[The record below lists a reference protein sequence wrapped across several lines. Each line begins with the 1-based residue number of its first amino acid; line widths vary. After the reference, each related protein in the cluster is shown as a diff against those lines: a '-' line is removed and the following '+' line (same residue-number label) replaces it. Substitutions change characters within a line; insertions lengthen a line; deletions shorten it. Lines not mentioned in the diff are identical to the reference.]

1 MVKVLSSTDF
11 DENVTLS
18 EIPVLV
24 DMYADWC
31 GPCKM
36 MAPVVEEIA
45 EETEGQVLV
54 CKLNVDQAMDIAQK
68 YKVVSIP
75 TFLIFK
81 GGQLTDRVIGATD
94 KEDLLEKQRPVRK
107 GNFLTGISFL
117 CLTSE
122 SPLLLKR
129 ESIIISVEADLT

>member
-11 DENVTLS
+11 DEIVTLS
-18 EIPVLV
+18 KIPVLV

-68 YKVVSIP
+68 YQVVSIP

-81 GGQLTDRVIGATD
+81 DGQLSDRIIGATG
-94 KEDLLEKQRPVRK
+94 KEDLLEKL
-107 GNFLTGISFL
+107 N
-117 CLTSE
+117 
-122 SPLLLKR
+122 
-129 ESIIISVEADLT
+129 

>member
-81 GGQLTDRVIGATD
+81 GGPLTDRVIGATA
-94 KEDLLEKQRPVRK
+94 KEDLLEK
-107 GNFLTGISFL
+107 
-117 CLTSE
+117 
-122 SPLLLKR
+122 LK
-129 ESIIISVEADLT
+129 EAEAGAEG